1 MRFTLKTLSLLV
13 LALASTASIPLHAQQ
28 LLGSIIGTVVDA
40 TGSAVPGAAVTVKD
54 VDTNLQIKL
63 TTSNNGSYQAPN
75 LPIGNYSVSFSK
87 EGFKTETHTSILVQ
101 GDRTATVNGQLQ
113 VGAVATTVEV
123 TGTPLLNEVNTTT
136 GYVLDNNAINLIPLG
151 TGSFTQLAL
160 LSPGMS
166 ADFLNGSGSNAG
178 LGNQAIWSN
187 GQRDSSNSFTING
200 ASADN
205 LFNGK
210 SSSGV
215 ASNRFTSNTG
225 TGNLPG
231 GDLQTSGSVYDAI
244 GQGLPTPAPEMIQE
258 MRVNSG
264 LYDASQ
270 GGKSG
275 AQIETTTRSGTNQL
289 HGMAYDHFEN
299 NDLNANE
306 FFRNSVGNTA
316 AAGLPANNGL
326 TANAPVLHYNRY
338 GVNVGGPVFKDKL
351 FFFAGYQGIADHDAT
366 AGTSTLT
373 VPQNLTD
380 DRTAQGLA
388 NMVLTDY
395 GKTISPSAISTAA
408 LNLFNAKVGNQYLI
422 PTPTLTGAA
431 AAAAG
436 YDAILLAPAK
446 FEANMGVGDLDYN
459 VSDKDRLSLK
469 FFTQTNPT
477 TNPFGGSPTVGFA
490 KVTQAGSQTAT
501 LANTSILSP
510 TMTWQNN
517 ASFVREVTYG
527 QTTQPFTP
535 GSLGIDIFGSTAFPG
550 ITISKSDGTEAN
562 FLSKSLSIGPTSN
575 FANAGSYQNNY
586 QGASTV
592 NWVLGRHTVGFGA
605 NWTHTQLN
613 ILNDNDNTASF
624 TFADWPTLLTGNT
637 NTGGKYFSG
646 SSNRYYRADQVGAY
660 INDNFKVTSNLTLNL
675 GVRYDFD
682 GPLSEKYGNL
692 TNFHPD
698 AYAYNAATDTIT
710 NSGLV
715 VAGNNKTLGTPGVRD
730 STLTGRQW
738 GIAPRLGI
746 VWSPTAVRNL
756 VIRAGAGLYYDRGE
770 YFSEFSPSAGSGF
783 NGPFGVTLAE
793 PFVQQVGTTTSG
805 TIAQPFAGATLPSPV
820 TNIGSL
826 LSLFPNNASTSKGN
840 TTYLFGGYDPANSLP
855 YSENWTFDLQWQ
867 PQNTVTV
874 SLGYIGTHSVHQVL
888 PIPFN
893 QPRIATSSNVIN
905 GQSIS
910 YGFNEVPS
918 ETLKTFD
925 GGNTDLRVPYLGLS
939 DSSVFYKAEGIATY
953 NALQF
958 GLRKRLSH
966 GLQVT
971 AAYTWSHS
979 LDEQSGLGLF
989 YNGNDPGNP
998 HSSYASSLYDRTHV
1012 AVLQAYYE
1020 LPKVASGNGFLKSV
1034 ANGWSISGVTSFQ
1047 SGAPYNPIDYSGAV
1061 AGLQYSHY
1069 VELLDPELPLK
1080 PGITAGQA
1088 QLQGTTGINPLKPV
1102 LNASDFY
1109 IPTLAPGTNGI
1120 ATDTTA
1126 AGAQDTYET
1135 GFGITGRDLF
1145 RGAFQKRLDLSVSKI
1160 TRFGEKYVVRLGADA
1175 FNLTNTPSFDV
1186 PTNSASQYSVSS
1198 STGAVTSVS
1207 ALSSSFG
1214 YIQHT
1219 IGSPRFMQLSL
1230 TLAF

>member
-1 MRFTLKTLSLLV
+1 MRLKLKTLTLFV
-13 LALASTASIPLHAQQ
+13 LIMAAVGSIPLCAQQ
-28 LLGSIIGTVVDA
+28 LLGGIVGTVVDA
-40 TGSAVPGAAVTVKD
+40 TGAAVPAAVVTVKN
-54 VDTNLQIKL
+54 VDTNLQIKMA
-63 TTSNNGSYQAPN
+63 TSGNGSYQASN
-75 LPIGNYSVSFSK
+75 LPIGNYSVSFAK

-101 GDRTATVNGQLQ
+101 GDRTATVNGSLE
-113 VGAVATTVEV
+113 VGTVATTVEV
-123 TGTPLLNEVNTTT
+123 TATPLLNAVNTTT
-136 GYVLDNNAINLIPLG
+136 GYVLDTDAVNSLPLG

-178 LGNQAIWSN
+178 FGNQAIWSN
-187 GQRDSSNSFTING
+187 GQRDSSNSFTVNG

-210 SSSGV
+210 SSSSV

-225 TGNLPG
+225 TANLPG

-275 AQIETTTRSGTNQL
+275 AQIETTTRSGTNQF

-306 FFRNSVGNTA
+306 FFRNAVPNTA
-316 AAGLPANNGL
+316 ASGLAANNGL
-326 TANAPVLHYNRY
+326 TANAPILHYNRY
-338 GVNVGGPVFKDKL
+338 GVNAGGPVFKDKL
-351 FFFAGYQGIADHDAT
+351 FFYAGYQGIADHDAT

-373 VPQNLTD
+373 VPQHLTD
-380 DRTAQGLA
+380 DRSAQGLA
-388 NMVLTDY
+388 NMALADFS
-395 GKTISPSAISTAA
+395 KTIAPSAISQAA
-408 LNLFNAKVGNQYLI
+408 LNLFNAKIGNQYLI
-422 PTPTLTGAA
+422 PTPTLTGSSAVA
-431 AAAAG
+431 VG
-436 YDAILLAPAK
+436 YDAILQAPAK
-446 FEANMGVGDLDYN
+446 FEANMGVGDLDYLVN
-459 VSDKDRLSLK
+459 DKDRLALK

-477 TNPFGGSPTVGFA
+477 TNPFGGSATLGFA
-490 KVTQAGSQTAT
+490 KVTQAGAQTAT
-501 LANTSILSP
+501 LDNTTILSP
-510 TMTWQNN
+510 TMTWQNK

-535 GSLGIDIFGSTAFPG
+535 GSLGINVFGSTAFPG
-550 ITISKSDGTEAN
+550 ISLTKSDLAINKGLT
-562 FLSKSLSIGPTSN
+562 IGPTSN

-586 QGASTV
+586 QGNSTL
-592 NWVLGRHTVGFGA
+592 NWVLGRHTIGIGA

-613 ILNDNDNTASF
+613 ILNNNNNTATF
-624 TFADWPTLLTGNT
+624 TFADVPSLLTGNT

-660 INDNFKVTSNLTLNL
+660 INDNFKLLPNLTLNL

-710 NSGLV
+710 NSGIV
-715 VAGNNKTLGTPGVRD
+715 VAGNNKTLGTPGVSN
-730 STLTGRQW
+730 STLTGKQW
-738 GIAPRLGI
+738 GIAPRIGI
-746 VWSPTAVRNL
+746 VWSPAGVKNL
-756 VIRAGAGLYYDRGE
+756 VIRAGGGLYYDRGE

-783 NGPFGVTLAE
+783 NGPFGVTLAQ
-793 PFVQQVGTTTSG
+793 PFVQQVGTTSSG
-805 TIAQPFAGATLPSPV
+805 TLAQPFAGSTLPAPV
-820 TNIGSL
+820 TNINSL
-826 LSLFPNNASTSKGN
+826 LTLFPNDASLAKGT
-840 TTYLFGGYDPANSLP
+840 TTYLFGGYDPANKLP

-867 PQNTVTV
+867 PQNTVTMT
-874 SLGYIGTHSVHQVL
+874 LGYIGSHSVHQVL

-893 QPRIATSSNVIN
+893 QPGIATASNPIN
-905 GQSIS
+905 GQTTS
-910 YGFNEVPS
+910 YGFNLVPS

-925 GGNTDLRVPYLGLS
+925 GGNTDLRVPYVGFS
-939 DSSVFYKAEGIATY
+939 NSSVFYKAEGIATY

-958 GLRKRLSH
+958 GVRKRLSH
-966 GLQVT
+966 GLQLT
-971 AAYTWSHS
+971 AAYTWSHT

-989 YNGNDPGNP
+989 YNGNDPSNP

-1012 AVLQAYYE
+1012 AVVQAYYE
-1020 LPKVASGNGFLKSV
+1020 LPKTTSSNGFLKGV
-1034 ANGWSISGVTSFQ
+1034 ANGWTISGVTSFQ

-1061 AGLQYSHY
+1061 SGIYYSHF
-1069 VELLDPELPLK
+1069 VELLDPELPLLA
-1080 PGITAGQA
+1080 GVTAKQA

-1102 LNASDFY
+1102 LNAADFY
-1109 IPTLAPGTNGI
+1109 IPTLAPGTYGI
-1120 ATDTTA
+1120 PTDSTA
-1126 AGAQDTYET
+1126 AGVQDTRET

-1160 TRFGEKYVVRLGADA
+1160 TRVAEKYVVRFGVDA
-1175 FNLTNTPSFDV
+1175 FNITNTPSFDV
-1186 PTNSASQYSVSS
+1186 PTNSASQYSVNST
-1198 STGAVTSVS
+1198 TGAVTVFPLS
-1207 ALSSSFG
+1207 ASFG
-1214 YIQHT
+1214 LIQHT
-1219 IGSPRFMQLSL
+1219 IGSPRFMQVSL

>member
-1 MRFTLKTLSLLV
+1 V
-13 LALASTASIPLHAQQ
+13 LAFLASAVIPASAQV
-28 LLGSIIGTVVDA
+28 LGGIVGTVVDS
-40 TGSAVPGAAVTVKD
+40 TGSAVPGAAVVVKD
-54 VDTNLQIKL
+54 VDTNLLIKL
-63 TTSNNGSYQAPN
+63 TTSINGAYQASN
-75 LPIGNYSVSFSK
+75 LPIGNYTVSFSK
-87 EGFKTETHTSILVQ
+87 EGFRTETHTSILVQ
-101 GDRTATVNGQLQ
+101 GDRTATVNGQLE
-113 VGAVATTVEV
+113 VGAVAATVEV
-123 TGTPLLNEVNTTT
+123 TATPLLNETNTTT
-136 GYVLDNNAINLIPLG
+136 GYVLDNSSINLIPLG

-225 TGNLPG
+225 TANLPG

-275 AQIETTTRSGTNQL
+275 AQIETTTRSGTNVF

-299 NDLNANE
+299 NALNANE

-316 AAGLPANNGL
+316 AAGQPPSNGL
-326 TANAPVLHYNRY
+326 TAKAPVLHYNRY
-338 GVNVGGPVFKDKL
+338 GANVGGPIFKDKF

-366 AGTSTLT
+366 AGTSTFT
-373 VPQNLTD
+373 VPQALTD
-380 DRTAQGLA
+380 DRSAQGLA

-395 GKTISPSAISTAA
+395 GKTIAPSAISPAA
-408 LNLFNAKVGNQYLI
+408 LALFNAKIGGQYLI
-422 PTPTLTGAA
+422 PTPTMTGAA

-446 FEANMGVGDLDYN
+446 FRADMGVGDLDYLVN
-459 VSDKDRLSLK
+459 DKDRLSLK
-469 FFTQTNPT
+469 FFTQDNPT
-477 TNPFGGSPTVGFA
+477 TNPFGGSPTLGFA

-501 LANTSILSP
+501 LGNTSILKP

-517 ASFVREVTYG
+517 VSFVREVTYG

-535 GSLGIDIFGSTAFPG
+535 GSLGINVFGSTTFPG

-586 QGASTV
+586 QGTSTF
-592 NWVLGRHTVGFGA
+592 NWVLGRHTIGIGG
-605 NWTHTQLN
+605 NWTHSQLN
-613 ILNDNDNTASF
+613 ILNNNNNTASF

-646 SSNRYYRADQVGAY
+646 ASNRYYRADQVGAY
-660 INDNFKVTSNLTLNL
+660 INDNFKITSNLTVNAGL
-675 GVRYDFD
+675 RYDFD

-698 AYAYNAATDTIT
+698 AYSYNAATDTVT

-715 VAGNNKTLGTPGVRD
+715 VAGNNKTLGTPGVSN

-746 VWSPTAVRNL
+746 VWSPSGVRNF
-756 VIRAGAGLYYDRGE
+756 VIRAGGGLYYDRGE
-770 YFSEFSPSAGSGF
+770 YFAEFSPSAGSGF
-783 NGPFGVTLAE
+783 NGPFGVTLAQ
-793 PFVQQVGTTTSG
+793 PFVQQVGTTSSG
-805 TIAQPFAGATLPSPV
+805 TIAQPFAGATLPAPV
-820 TNIGSL
+820 TNISSL
-826 LSLFPNNASTSKGN
+826 LSLFPNNASTSKGS
-840 TTYLFGGYDPANSLP
+840 TTYLFGGYDPANTLP

-867 PQNTVTV
+867 PQNSLNL
-874 SLGYIGTHSVHQVL
+874 SLGYIGSHSVHQVL

-958 GLRKRLSH
+958 GLRKSLSH

-971 AAYTWSHS
+971 AAYTWSHT

-989 YNGNDPGNP
+989 YNGNDPSNP

-1012 AVLQAYYE
+1012 AVVQAYYE
-1020 LPKVASGNGFLKSV
+1020 LPKVTAGNSILKSV
-1034 ANGWSISGVTSFQ
+1034 ANGWSISGVTTFQ

-1088 QLQGTTGINPLKPV
+1088 QLQGTTGINPLKPI

-1109 IPTLAPGTNGI
+1109 IPTLVAGTNGI
-1120 ATDTTA
+1120 PTDTNA
-1126 AGAQDTYET
+1126 SGAQDTYET
-1135 GFGITGRDLF
+1135 GFGNTGRDLF
-1145 RGAFQKRLDLSVSKI
+1145 RGAFQKRLDLSVSKL
-1160 TRFGEKYVVRLGADA
+1160 TRFGEKYVLRIGADA

-1186 PTNSASQYSVSS
+1186 PNNSASQYSVSS
-1198 STGAVTSVS
+1198 STGAVTTVS
-1207 ALSSSFG
+1207 PLSSSFG
-1214 YIQHT
+1214 FIQHT

-1230 TLAF
+1230 TFAF

>member
-1 MRFTLKTLSLLV
+1 
-13 LALASTASIPLHAQQ
+13 
-28 LLGSIIGTVVDA
+28 
-40 TGSAVPGAAVTVKD
+40 
-54 VDTNLQIKL
+54 
-63 TTSNNGSYQAPN
+63 
-75 LPIGNYSVSFSK
+75 
-87 EGFKTETHTSILVQ
+87 
-101 GDRTATVNGQLQ
+101 
-113 VGAVATTVEV
+113 
-123 TGTPLLNEVNTTT
+123 
-136 GYVLDNNAINLIPLG
+136 
-151 TGSFTQLAL
+151 
-160 LSPGMS
+160 
-166 ADFLNGSGSNAG
+166 
-178 LGNQAIWSN
+178 
-187 GQRDSSNSFTING
+187 
-200 ASADN
+200 
-205 LFNGK
+205 
-210 SSSGV
+210 
-215 ASNRFTSNTG
+215 
-225 TGNLPG
+225 
-231 GDLQTSGSVYDAI
+231 
-244 GQGLPTPAPEMIQE
+244 

-275 AQIETTTRSGTNQL
+275 AQIETTTRAGTNQF

-306 FFRNSVGNTA
+306 FFRNAVPNTA
-316 AAGLPANNGL
+316 ASGLAANNGL

-395 GKTISPSAISTAA
+395 GKTISPSAISPAA
-408 LNLFNAKVGNQYLI
+408 LALFNAKVGNQDLI
-422 PTPTLTGAA
+422 PTPILTGSAA
-431 AAAAG
+431 SAVG

-459 VSDKDRLSLK
+459 VNDKDRLSLK

-477 TNPFGGSPTVGFA
+477 TNPFGGSPTLGFA
-490 KVTQAGSQTAT
+490 KVTQAGAQTAT

-562 FLSKSLSIGPTSN
+562 FLNKSLTVGPSSN

-586 QGASTV
+586 QGTSTL
-592 NWVLGRHTVGFGA
+592 NWVLGRHTIGFGA

-613 ILNDNDNTASF
+613 ILNNNNNTAAF

-715 VAGNNKTLGTPGVRD
+715 VAGNNKTLGTAGVSD
-730 STLTGRQW
+730 STLTGKQW

-783 NGPFGVTLAE
+783 NGPFGVTLAQ

-805 TIAQPFAGATLPSPV
+805 TIGQPFAGATLPGPV
-820 TNIGSL
+820 TNINSL
-826 LSLFPNNASTSKGN
+826 LSLFPNAASTSKGS
-840 TTYLFGGYDPANSLP
+840 TTYLFGGYDPANTLP

-867 PQNTVTV
+867 PQNTVTM
-874 SLGYIGTHSVHQVL
+874 SLGYIGSHSVHQVL

-893 QPRIATSSNVIN
+893 QPQIATSSHVIN

-958 GLRKRLSH
+958 GLRKSLSH

-971 AAYTWSHS
+971 AAYTWSHT

-989 YNGNDPGNP
+989 YNGNDPANP

-1012 AVLQAYYE
+1012 AVVQAYYD

-1047 SGAPYNPIDYSGAV
+1047 SGSPYNPIDYSGAV

-1080 PGITAGQA
+1080 AGITASQA

-1120 ATDTTA
+1120 PTDTTA
-1126 AGAQDTYET
+1126 AGAADTYET
-1135 GFGITGRDLF
+1135 GFGNTGRDLF

-1160 TRFGEKYVVRLGADA
+1160 TRIHEKYVVRLGADA
-1175 FNLTNTPSFDV
+1175 FNITNTPSFDV
-1186 PTNSASQYSVSS
+1186 PNNSASQYSVSS
-1198 STGAVTSVS
+1198 STGAVTTV
-1207 ALSSSFG
+1207 APLSSSFG